1 MTLEAWIA
9 VAVVTGVFVFL
20 AIGRHPPHQILLAGL
35 AVLVVS
41 GVLDPAA
48 AFAGFGNTG
57 LITVGVLFVVAG
69 GLRQTGALAYVLQS
83 ALGRPKSATRA
94 QARLVPPVVVG
105 SAFLNNTP
113 VVAMLVPVVMDWCRS
128 VGIRPSKLLIPLSY
142 AAILGGLCTLIGTST
157 NLVVDGLLRAGGYEG
172 LGLFDIAW
180 VGVPCAIVGVAY
192 LLLAGPRLLPERT
205 IQLTRPED
213 PRQYTVEMAVSPNG
227 PLVGKSIEEAGLR
240 HLPGLYLMEIH
251 RRNQLLA
258 MVGPAEIL
266 EPGDQLVFVGMVE
279 SVVDVQRIPGLE
291 PASKQVFKLDAH
303 RAERIF
309 AEAVVSPNCPLVGQT
324 IRAGRFRNRYDAV
337 VIAVSRGGE
346 RVAGRIGDI
355 ELHAGDALL
364 LEAVPSFVEQQRNSR
379 DFYLVSRLD
388 GEGPP
393 TTGQAPIAIA
403 ILLGMVLTVATGLLD
418 MLQGAIVA
426 AAAMILTR
434 CCSQETAQKGVD
446 WPLLVAIGATFGL
459 GAALQE
465 TGAAEALAD
474 VLLAPAGDSPMLAL
488 ILVYGVTMLLTELVT
503 NNAAAIIV
511 FPIALSTAA
520 QLGVDQMPFVVAV
533 MIGAS
538 CGFATPLGYQTNLM
552 VYGPGG
558 YRLGDFLKMGVPM
571 NLLMWAVTCTLAP
584 MIWPFS

>member
-1 MTLEAWIA
+1 MSLEAWMA
-9 VAVVTGVFVFL
+9 VGVVVGVFGFL
-20 AIGRHPPHQILLAGL
+20 AVGRHPPHQILLVGL
-35 AVLVVS
+35 AFLVVS
-41 GVLDPAA
+41 GVLDPTA

-57 LITVGVLFVVAG
+57 LITVAVLFVVAG
-69 GLRQTGALAYVLQS
+69 GLRQTGALGYFLQR

-94 QARLVPPVVVG
+94 QMRLVPPVVIG

-157 NLVVDGLLRAGGYEG
+157 NLVVDGMLRAGGYEG
-172 LGLFDIAW
+172 LTLFEIAW
-180 VGVPCAIVGVAY
+180 VGVPCAAVGIVY
-192 LLLAGPRLLPERT
+192 LLVASPRLLPERT
-205 IQLTRPED
+205 VQLTRPED
-213 PRQYTVEMAVSPNG
+213 PRQYTVEMSVASGG
-227 PLVGKSIEEAGLR
+227 PLVGTSIEQAGLR

-251 RRNQLLA
+251 RRNQLIA
-258 MVGPAEIL
+258 MVSPTERLEAE
-266 EPGDQLVFVGMVE
+266 DQLVFVGMVE
-279 SVVDVQRIPGLE
+279 SVVDVQRIPGLG
-291 PASKQVFKLDAH
+291 PSTRQVFKLDSH

-309 AEAVVSPNCPLVGQT
+309 AEAVISPNCPILGQT
-324 IRAGRFRNRYDAV
+324 IREGRFRNRYDAV
-337 VIAVSRGGE
+337 VIAVSRAGE
-346 RVAGRIGDI
+346 RVPGRIGDI

-364 LEAVPSFVEQQRNSR
+364 LEALPSFVEQQRNSR

-393 TTGQAPIAIA
+393 TTSQAPVALA
-403 ILLGMVLTVATGLLD
+403 ILVGMVVVVAAGLLS

-426 AAAMILTR
+426 AAAMIVTR
-434 CCSQETAQKGVD
+434 CCSQDTAQKSVD
-446 WPLLVAIGATFGL
+446 WPLLLAIGATFGL

-465 TGAAEALAD
+465 TGAADVLAD
-474 VLLAPAGDSPMLAL
+474 ALLRQAGTSPLLALVLL
-488 ILVYGVTMLLTELVT
+488 YGTTMILTELVT

-511 FPIALSTAA
+511 FPIAMSTAA
-520 QLGVDQMPFVVAV
+520 QLDVHYMPFIVAV

-558 YRLGDFLKMGVPM
+558 YRLTDFLKMGVPM
-571 NLLMWAVTCTLAP
+571 NLLMWVVTCAVAP
-584 MIWPFS
+584 MVWPF